1 MDAQLVLE
9 QKHVLLKNEF
19 CENLDKK
26 RELESKINE
35 QFEALKRL
43 EFFFGKAFS
52 DGNKRN
58 KMKLFC
64 L

>member
-1 MDAQLVLE
+1 MDAQLALE
-9 QKHVLLKNEF
+9 QKHVILKNEL

-43 EFFFGKAFS
+43 EISLEKHSLMAPRET
-52 DGNKRN
+52 K
-58 KMKLFC
+58 
-64 L
+64 